1 MKKALLLLL
10 VALVFSNEG
19 HGFLLHR
26 PPRIVLQP
34 LHTTSSSMNKNKNN
48 NNEKLYRELSL
59 FMNINTTIT
68 NTSNQSIPQHY
79 NMPQIQ
85 QTCYDEK

>member
-1 MKKALLLLL
+1 MKKAILLLL

-19 HGFLLHR
+19 YGFLLHR

-34 LHTTSSSMNKNKNN
+34 LHATSSSINKNNN

-59 FMNINTTIT
+59 FMNINMTTT
-68 NTSNQSIPQHY
+68 NTTNQSIPQHY

>member
-1 MKKALLLLL
+1 MKKAILLLL

-19 HGFLLHR
+19 YGFLLHH

-34 LHTTSSSMNKNKNN
+34 LHATSSSINKNNN

-59 FMNINTTIT
+59 FMNINMTTT
-68 NTSNQSIPQHY
+68 NTTNQSIPQHN